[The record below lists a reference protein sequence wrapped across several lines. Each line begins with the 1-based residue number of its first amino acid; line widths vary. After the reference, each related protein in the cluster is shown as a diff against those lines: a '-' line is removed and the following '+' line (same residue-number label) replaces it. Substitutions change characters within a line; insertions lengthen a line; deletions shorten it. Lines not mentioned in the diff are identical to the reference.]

1 MTVVFAFLACL
12 ALFVVIGV
20 LSLRRAK
27 GTTEDYLLAGRD
39 VSPWLMGLSSAA
51 TNNSGFMFIGL
62 FGFTYR
68 FGVQAVWLQL
78 GWILGD
84 VIAWQWIHR
93 RVRERSGAI
102 GATSV
107 PTLLATDTDGRSSRS
122 ISVVAGLLTFL
133 FLGGYAAGQLV
144 AGATTLDGMFGW
156 SPSVGVLIGA
166 AIVVVYCFSGGLR
179 ASIWTD
185 AAQALVMLV
194 ALGLL
199 LGHAVAEVGG
209 PTLLGEALA
218 AANPELVQWSPDDL
232 DAGFPLYFLGFVFGG
247 MGAIGQP
254 HILVRSM
261 SVRGAGQDAAPA
273 IRRARIVYFLWY
285 VPFSVAAVAT
295 ALYAR
300 VLLPELATTAPAN
313 AAVLAESALPALGM
327 KLLPA
332 IGVGVLLAG
341 VFAATMS
348 TADSQ
353 ILSCSAAVTQ
363 DVAPRWARSI
373 IASKL
378 ATLAVTGLAVVIALS
393 ANQSVFS
400 LVLGAWSALGAAFGP
415 LLVLRVFAVRVGPR
429 VALAM
434 MATGVATVF
443 AWSYAGLSDDVFEL
457 LPGMVAP
464 LVVFALSRVRAV
476 SP

>member
-179 ASIWTD
+179 ASIWTG
-185 AAQALVMLV
+185 AALLVTRARGRASRARAVPWAERV
-194 ALGLL
+194 AGMV
-199 LGHAVAEVGG
+199 GVVRVRACSRVARRTTARWGRRAWVLAEARFSVHRA
-209 PTLLGEALA
+209 ALA
-218 AANPELVQWSPDDL
+218 AA
-232 DAGFPLYFLGFVFGG
+232 
-247 MGAIGQP
+247 
-254 HILVRSM
+254 RS
-261 SVRGAGQDAAPA
+261 SCRC
-273 IRRARIVYFLWY
+273 RAR
-285 VPFSVAAVAT
+285 
-295 ALYAR
+295 
-300 VLLPELATTAPAN
+300 
-313 AAVLAESALPALGM
+313 
-327 KLLPA
+327 
-332 IGVGVLLAG
+332 
-341 VFAATMS
+341 
-348 TADSQ
+348 
-353 ILSCSAAVTQ
+353 
-363 DVAPRWARSI
+363 
-373 IASKL
+373 
-378 ATLAVTGLAVVIALS
+378 
-393 ANQSVFS
+393 
-400 LVLGAWSALGAAFGP
+400 
-415 LLVLRVFAVRVGPR
+415 
-429 VALAM
+429 
-434 MATGVATVF
+434 
-443 AWSYAGLSDDVFEL
+443 
-457 LPGMVAP
+457 
-464 LVVFALSRVRAV
+464 
-476 SP
+476 